1 MKSPWKFLAQL
12 TSRRG
17 PAETRENT
25 ARDHAD
31 PETGESDARQ
41 TSALLS
47 NIPESS
53 SSPNDD
59 ENLTADFVAAATS
72 TESDGALDGPQ
83 AVTVPVDGEEDQAPA
98 QAVSRAAGDAR
109 ALAPESRTSK
119 KLPRTSRTK
128 RLGSA
133 KRTRADI
140 VSESTAVAN
149 SEQRA
154 QSSSS
159 PERFFDEVA
168 RLDEEIRQLRCQLA
182 RKLYLQNVQLT
193 KMLERFNGS

>member
-140 VSESTAVAN
+140 VSESTVAN